1 MQGSVEPII
10 QRLLRWPGLITLGT
24 QFFFFFFFFFLPKWP
39 VIFYFYFFYFYFST
53 QYT

>member
-24 QFFFFFFFFFLPKWP
+24 QLLLDIKESLFAEKL
-39 VIFYFYFFYFYFST
+39 V
-53 QYT
+53 